1 MTKIKVVKENKDGGF
16 YIGRFKELKDMKPKP
31 AVDKDGH
38 DRAREKLI
46 NALKVE
52 DVKEK
57 KEATEGNLL

>member
-31 AVDKDGH
+31 AVDKDVQ